1 MKAPMG
7 KLSYLAMAV
16 LSLGVFST
24 VVGLVVVNRHHR
36 NANNQSANPVALKM
50 VSNQTFFTKDG
61 NPFLQAVIT
70 RLQRSDG
77 SWKQATTNYNE
88 DGSVEGTGE
97 LFGMTGQGVFG
108 VREKE
113 QTLVFLSQKYH
124 IGHEINEEQF
134 RGSPFTRD
142 DVVIG
147 FKVRVHRVVDP
158 RDNTYVEIYR
168 APDLGAAMLK
178 QVRTNSDGSYTVIEA
193 TKIDLGG
200 PSDNEF
206 GSMPKYPVDY
216 SRYERQ
222 VTDAEARGDH
232 ELAQQMRQV
241 LEEQK
246 KRVAKSH

>member
-1 MKAPMG
+1 MKAPTG

-16 LSLGVFST
+16 LSLGVVST
-24 VVGLVVVNRHHR
+24 VVGLVVNRHQR
-36 NANNQSANPVALKM
+36 NANNQSPKPVAFTM
-50 VSNQTFFTKDG
+50 VSNQTFFSKDG
-61 NPFLQAVIT
+61 KAYLQAVIR
-70 RLQRSDG
+70 RLQRGDG

-124 IGHEINEEQF
+124 AGHEINEEQF

-142 DVVIG
+142 DVVLG
-147 FKVRVHRVVDP
+147 FKVRVHRVLDP

-178 QVRTNSDGSYTVIEA
+178 QVVTNSNGSYTVIEA
-193 TKIDLGG
+193 TKIDLGE
-200 PSDNEF
+200 PSDSDF
-206 GSMPKYPVDY
+206 GSMPEYPVDY

-222 VTDAEARGDH
+222 VTDAEARGDLK
-232 ELAQQMRQV
+232 LAQQMRQV

-246 KRVAKSH
+246 KRLAKSH